1 MNPQHPG
8 EQERE
13 PCGRETGPF
22 ARVTSGFSRLRRVMA
37 GYRARAFGAGVLAL
51 LVLGMVGVLMAGI
64 AADRRAILIDADL
77 ANLVETT
84 SWPHEEYLRPRI
96 ALARE
101 IVGLVARAGDDG
113 SHVRGVAAAG
123 LAHFERVAMLAYRAP
138 VASSPWTLFR
148 GDTAADVSDLEHRLE
163 AAYRANPKDV
173 EAVAADVSGWGR
185 VLLLRLPVPDR
196 EDEAVLEAIL
206 LDPLYMNLFSPLQR
220 QQFVLQ
226 VYDEAAQVWGERG
239 EPLEGDRVVTRTLPV
254 AEQRWTLRGWPRDS
268 WLAAERQREWWTVA
282 RVGLG
287 CALLV
292 AIAVVWLLTRWGRLA
307 HETALAEQGTRLI
320 VDNALD
326 AVVTMDAAGIITG
339 WNAHAEST
347 FGWTR
352 KEAIGR
358 ELADTVIPPQYR
370 TAHREGLARFLVDG
384 SNAIMNRRV
393 EITAWHRE
401 GYEFPIELSISAIR
415 VGDRCSFTAF
425 VRDITD
431 RKQAEEELRRAKDA
445 AEASNRAKSEFLA
458 TMSHEIRTP
467 MNGVFGMTELALD
480 TSNDGE
486 RRDFLQRARACAESL
501 MTIIND
507 ILDFSKIEAGKL
519 DLECIDFDVHG
530 VLNGVLDTLAIEAGR
545 KQLEL
550 VGVVDPRLPARLR
563 GDPGRLRQVIL
574 NLGSNALKFTDH
586 GEVVVRID
594 RGDAAL
600 AALLEGHAAEV
611 ASGDSIAG
619 AETATSGERIPLR
632 CSVRDSGIGIPR
644 EKQQAI
650 FESFTQ
656 ADSSTTRRYGGTGL
670 GLAISQRLVSLMDGE
685 IGVDSEPG
693 SGSTFWFTAKF
704 APAERARVCDTVLPI
719 QGLRVLVVD
728 DNATNRMFLLKTLQM
743 WGCRAALASGGVEA
757 VDLLKHSALNGEA
770 FDLVLLDMHMPDLDG
785 ATTAARIRAEP
796 AIRDVTII
804 ALTSISRS
812 LHERKDELRLATAL
826 PKPIK
831 QAELLSAITSLGSDG
846 GADAPEAAAVAHRIL
861 VVDDNEANRIVADTV
876 LRRAG
881 YDVHVAVDGKSAIA
895 TARRVAP
902 ALILMD
908 VQMPDMDG
916 VAATAAIRA
925 SEDPTR
931 RVPILAL
938 TAALTAEDRER
949 CFAVGMNGYVIK
961 PLRRDQLLD
970 AVTSALAGRE
980 AEPPDVPAADRNGAI
995 DDVASANAELEAGML
1010 MEFTA
1015 RFLDDAI
1022 ARCREL
1028 RAAVASGEAAAVEQ
1042 IGHYIKGGAAQF
1054 EFTAVSDLA
1063 AAVEALGRNGNLES
1077 APALVNVLETELMS
1091 ARESGASDLERSA

>member
-1 MNPQHPG
+1 
-8 EQERE
+8 
-13 PCGRETGPF
+13 
-22 ARVTSGFSRLRRVMA
+22 
-37 GYRARAFGAGVLAL
+37 VLAL
-51 LVLGMVGVLMAGI
+51 LVLGLLGMLMAGI
-64 AADRRAILIDADL
+64 AADRRAALINANLADL
-77 ANLVETT
+77 AEAT
-84 SWPHEEYLRPRI
+84 SWPHQEYLRPRVGLAHEI
-96 ALARE
+96 VTLLAR
-101 IVGLVARAGDDG
+101 GGDDPF
-113 SHVRGVAAAG
+113 HARGVAAA
-123 LAHFERVAMLAYRAP
+123 AVEHFERVVMLAYRAP
-138 VASSPWTLFR
+138 SAASSWTLTR
-148 GDTAADVSDLEHRLE
+148 TAAGEDLSELEHRLD
-163 AAYRANPKDV
+163 AAYRANPKDI
-173 EAVAADVSGWGR
+173 EALAADVAGWGR
-185 VLLLRLPVPDR
+185 VLLLRLPIPGRDG
-196 EDEAVLEAIL
+196 EAVLEGIL
-206 LDPLYMNLFSPLQR
+206 LDPLYTNLFSSMQR

-226 VYDEAAQVWGERG
+226 IYDETALVWGERG
-239 EPLEGDRVVTRTLPV
+239 EPDDRDRVVTRTLPV
-254 AEQRWTLRGWPRDS
+254 TEQRWTLRAWPRAS
-268 WLAAERQREWWTVA
+268 WLAGERQREWWTVA

-287 CALLV
+287 SALVV
-292 AIAVVWLLTRWGRLA
+292 AFAIVWLMTRWGRLA
-307 HETALAEQGTRLI
+307 HETQVAEQGTRLI

-326 AVVTMDAAGIITG
+326 AVVTMDAAGLITG

-347 FGWTR
+347 FGWTP

-358 ELADTVIPPQYR
+358 VLADTIIPPQYR
-370 TAHREGLARFLVDG
+370 AAHAEGLTRFLTEG
-384 SNAIMNRRV
+384 SSAIMNRRV
-393 EITAWHRE
+393 EITAWHRD
-401 GYEFPIELSISAIR
+401 GHEFPIELSISAIKL
-415 VGDRCSFTAF
+415 GDRHTFTAF
-425 VRDITD
+425 VRDIAD

-480 TSNDGE
+480 TSDDAE

-530 VLNGVLDTLAIEAGR
+530 VLNGVLDTLAIESGR

-550 VGVVDPRLPARLR
+550 VGVVDERLPPRLR

-586 GEVVVRID
+586 GEVVIRID
-594 RGDAAL
+594 RHDAGTAT
-600 AALLEGHAAEV
+600 GR
-611 ASGDSIAG
+611 SGDQDGESAESGSSAASIA
-619 AETATSGERIPLR
+619 LR

-685 IGVDSEPG
+685 IGVESTIG

-704 APAERARVCDTVLPI
+704 APAERARIADAALPI
-719 QGLRVLVVD
+719 EGLRVLVVD
-728 DNATNRMFLLKTLQM
+728 DNATNRMFLLKTLQN

-757 VDLLKHSALNGEA
+757 LDLLKHAQVNGEP

-785 ATTAARIRAEP
+785 MTTAARIRAEP
-796 AIRDVTII
+796 TIRDVNII

-812 LHERKDELRLATAL
+812 AHDRKDELHLAASL

-831 QAELLSAITSLGSDG
+831 QAELLSAITALGSAEG
-846 GADAPEAAAVAHRIL
+846 SGAAEAPAVAHRIL
-861 VVDDNEANRIVADTV
+861 VVDDNEANRIVAEAV

-881 YDVHVAVDGKSAIA
+881 YDVHLAVDGKSAIA
-895 TARRVAP
+895 AAQTVAP
-902 ALILMD
+902 DLILMD

-925 SEDPTR
+925 SEDPAR

-961 PLRRDQLLD
+961 PLRREQLLD
-970 AVTSALAGRE
+970 AVTGALAGRDPE
-980 AEPPDVPAADRNGAI
+980 QLAEPASARNGAPDPGPAAG
-995 DDVASANAELEAGML
+995 DDPDMDAGML
-1010 MEFTA
+1010 ADITA

-1022 ARCREL
+1022 ERCREL
-1028 RAAVASGEAAAVEQ
+1028 RAAVAGGEAAAVRQ
-1042 IGHYIKGGAAQF
+1042 IGHYIKGGAAQLDF
-1054 EFTAVSDLA
+1054 IGVRDLA
-1063 AAVEALGRNGNLES
+1063 AAVETLGQNGSLES
-1077 APALVNVLETELMS
+1077 APALVTVLETELAK
-1091 ARESGASDLERSA
+1091 ARQAVSPADLDA